1 MCLQCV
7 CIGVYSCMS
16 VLYVLNIWI
25 MSMYVCKSISVYVS
39 MCICLYVCVF
49 IQGKV
54 HVNIYNPDF
63 LKTSQTL

>member
-1 MCLQCV
+1 M
-7 CIGVYSCMS
+7 CMS
-16 VLYVLNIWI
+16 LVYIHVCLYAYVLDIWS

-39 MCICLYVCVF
+39 MCICLSVCVF